1 MYHQPNTGMQTLRT
15 DITGYLHQQPR
26 PAFPLYRAVRMK
38 LGLTQRA
45 FAKLL
50 NIGIHAVLYRERVK
64 RVYHLYELAELQRIT
79 KLSDKA
85 FMQLL
90 RDSA

>member
-1 MYHQPNTGMQTLRT
+1 MQKLRT

-26 PAFPLYRAVRMK
+26 PAFPLYRAIRK
-38 LGLTQRA
+38 RLGLTQRA
-45 FAKLL
+45 FARLL
-50 NIGIHAVLYRERVK
+50 NVSVAAVLYRERVK
-64 RVYHLYELAELQRIT
+64 RVYHLYELVELQRIT